1 MSESETP
8 KGTGGRPRKADPP
21 RIDYQLLDKMLVFG
35 EVVPTADGLGTS
47 VVFPTYR
54 DLAQRFGVV
63 VSVIADYART
73 RNCQKRRAEASA
85 RIEAKTDAKLVEL
98 RAESVAVAKADAL
111 NIIDRYLVEFG
122 KAVQEGRVRADSVT
136 DFNSM
141 VRLKEFLSGGADSRQ
156 EIQGGI
162 TLEALQL
169 RHREMIRVVDDA
181 TDAEC
186 GVVESSKVKALPA
199 PTGGAETYARPPALA
214 TDDRGAVT
222 EHSADHGLVEQLGG
236 GVLDG
241 ELDASEGAL
250 TDDERADDFED
261 AGPASS
267 SDAGASSSTS
277 GLEQDESS

>member
-1 MSESETP
+1 MSDTEAP
-8 KGTGGRPRKADPP
+8 KGAGGRPRKADPP

-35 EVVPTADGLGTS
+35 EVVPTADGAGTS

-73 RNCQKRRAEASA
+73 RNCQKRRAEAQA

-156 EIQGGI
+156 EVMGGI

-169 RHREMIRVVDDA
+169 RHREMLRVSDDA
-181 TDAEC
+181 TEAEC
-186 GVVESSKVKALPA
+186 GVVESSKAKALPSPAGEGVEGVQPPTRDIEIRPVTTEREHTDGPGEPVEADADIPELAYIAEEPGDDAQLEGEA
-199 PTGGAETYARPPALA
+199 PGR
-214 TDDRGAVT
+214 
-222 EHSADHGLVEQLGG
+222 S
-236 GVLDG
+236 
-241 ELDASEGAL
+241 
-250 TDDERADDFED
+250 
-261 AGPASS
+261 SS
-267 SDAGASSSTS
+267 SDWKSSRSGSSS
-277 GLEQDESS
+277 EQDESS

>member
-1 MSESETP
+1 MSDTEAP
-8 KGTGGRPRKADPP
+8 KGSGGRPRKADPP

-35 EVVPTADGLGTS
+35 EVVPTADGAGTS

-54 DLAQRFGVV
+54 DLAARFGVV

-156 EIQGGI
+156 EVMGGI

-169 RHREMIRVVDDA
+169 RHREMVRVVDDS

-186 GVVESSKVKALPA
+186 GVVEDGRLKALPA
-199 PTGGAETYARPPALA
+199 PTGAGETYARPPALA

-222 EHSADHGLVEQLGG
+222 EHSADDGLVAQLGG
-236 GVLDG
+236 EAPDD
-241 ELDASEGAL
+241 EFDDAEDASSE
-250 TDDERADDFED
+250 DERAGDFQD

-267 SDAGASSSTS
+267 SDAGASSSRS

>member
-1 MSESETP
+1 MSDTETP
-8 KGTGGRPRKADPP
+8 KGAGGRPRKADPP

-35 EVVPTADGLGTS
+35 EVVPTADGAGTS

-162 TLEALQL
+162 TLEALQF
-169 RHREMIRVVDDA
+169 RHREMLRVTDDA

-186 GVVESSKVKALPA
+186 GVVESGRMKALPSA
-199 PTGGAETYARPPALA
+199 EEDVGGSDPPTRDIEDGAAATERDHALSLA
-214 TDDRGAVT
+214 
-222 EHSADHGLVEQLGG
+222 EQQLKAD
-236 GVLDG
+236 
-241 ELDASEGAL
+241 EL
-250 TDDERADDFED
+250 ED
-261 AGPASS
+261 
-267 SDAGASSSTS
+267 DAGALDDDQAGPVVSSDSECSSSRS
-277 GLEQDESS
+277 SLEQDETS